1 MAQNRTGASQPPP
14 EADERRE
21 WQMRCFR
28 RNQIFGVLLVAAA
41 ILLAALLRTNPQWI
55 FTPGWWRP

>member
-1 MAQNRTGASQPPP
+1 MIRNGTGDSQPRQD
-14 EADERRE
+14 AHTRRE
-21 WQMRCFR
+21 RQARSFR